1 MIKNNII
8 KTKREKFDK
17 KLAVLEDSKNE
28 IQNRVDIENQ
38 KLSTIQQKIR
48 DVEKYGELNPFDFN
62 DIDQDDDEINL
73 NEFLDLAE
81 NNKSKFYR
89 IPIFDLILDSQ
100 RGKYPFI
107 LNGEFIINDGEPFQ
121 INRFDKDSE
130 QLTISIEKM
139 IDKYDKTL
147 KVLFSGYMMKYTM
160 VFNQIKRSNCGKG
173 CDAFNNILEYKGQLC
188 YIPTGNACL
197 RKCLDYFYKRDFSNE
212 YKEFILDSDRCKNS
226 KTSAKIQPIFRK
238 YNIKQGVYNKKT
250 TINST

>member
-1 MIKNNII
+1 M
-8 KTKREKFDK
+8 
-17 KLAVLEDSKNE
+17 LEDFKNE

-160 VFNQIKRSNCGKG
+160 VFNQIKRSNYGKG
-173 CDAFNNILEYKGQLC
+173 CDAFNNILE
-188 YIPTGNACL
+188 
-197 RKCLDYFYKRDFSNE
+197 
-212 YKEFILDSDRCKNS
+212 
-226 KTSAKIQPIFRK
+226 
-238 YNIKQGVYNKKT
+238 
-250 TINST
+250 